1 MTVTTDPTYL
11 IIGGVLVL
19 IILCVGAW
27 MER

>member
-27 MER
+27 MDR